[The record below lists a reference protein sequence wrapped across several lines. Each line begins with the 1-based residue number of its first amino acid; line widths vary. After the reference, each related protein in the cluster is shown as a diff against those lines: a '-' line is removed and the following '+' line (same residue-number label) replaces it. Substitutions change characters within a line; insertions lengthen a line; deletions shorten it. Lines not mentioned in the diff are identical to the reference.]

1 MLFHRFTGFLASR
14 LVVSPEA
21 PSALDPATRA
31 RVADTSNKFLRI
43 FLNAWIAMGLVLAIL
58 SAVLAPYVM
67 YGATLVM
74 AVAAA
79 ARYALHRG
87 RFQLARWLFIVPV
100 CMALVVLVPLLNGI
114 RSPILVS
121 VPVLV
126 LMSGWLLGRRAMW
139 QVSAFLVVAFVLMW
153 QVEVQGW
160 WVMKTPFRPVD
171 VWIIVWLFII
181 GLTAIIT
188 HSLIRNHE
196 MDFLREAHLLDQLAS
211 ALDFTESVL
220 QRSPVPMRIFDRSGQ
235 CIQVNDAY
243 ARLVGVDRQIL
254 LAQNFHAIEMWNE
267 SGLADDAQRAL
278 QGLQPAHRELAVRT
292 STGLELWLE
301 MHLLPIEAQGERKL
315 LVQVVDMTDRKRL
328 AQELEHIAF
337 HDPLTQLPNRRLF
350 YDRLGHALQRYQRN
364 GTLGVVMLLDLNWF
378 KALNDTWG
386 HDVGDQWLVELARRL
401 RAVVRQSDTVARLGG
416 DEFVLLLEDL
426 GTDREAALRHAEGV
440 ATKIRAA
447 LAVPAQL
454 GNVNYEGSASVGL
467 VLFTDGHADPKGLVQ
482 AADAAMYAD
491 KRTPATA

>member
-1 MLFHRFTGFLASR
+1 
-14 LVVSPEA
+14 
-21 PSALDPATRA
+21 
-31 RVADTSNKFLRI
+31 
-43 FLNAWIAMGLVLAIL
+43 MGLVLAIL

-67 YGATLVM
+67 YGATVTM
-74 AVAAA
+74 GVAAA

-87 RFQLARWLFIVPV
+87 SFQLARWLFIVPV

-121 VPVLV
+121 VPMLV
-126 LMSGWLLGRRAMW
+126 LMAGWLLGRRAMW
-139 QVSAFLVVAFVLMW
+139 QVTAFFITAFVLMW

-160 WVMKTPFRPVD
+160 WVMKTPFRPID

-243 ARLVGVDRQIL
+243 ARLVGVDRQTL
-254 LAQNFHAIEMWNE
+254 LAQNFHAIEMWSE

-315 LVQVVDMTDRKRL
+315 LVQVVDMTDSKRL
-328 AQELEHIAF
+328 AEELEHIAF
-337 HDPLTQLPNRRLF
+337 HDPLTQLANRRLF
-350 YDRLGHALQRYQRN
+350 NDRLTHALRRYKRD
-364 GTLGVVMLLDLNWF
+364 GRLGAVLLLDLNRF
-378 KALNDTWG
+378 KQLNDAHG
-386 HDVGDQWLVELARRL
+386 HETGDQWLMEVAARL
-401 RAVVRQSDTVARLGG
+401 HKVVHESDTVARMGG

-426 GTDREAALRHAEGV
+426 GTDRAAALRHADGV
-440 ATKIRAA
+440 AGKIRSA
-447 LAVPAQL
+447 LSLPAQL
-454 GNVNYEGSASVGL
+454 GPVSYAGSASVGL
-467 VLFTDGHADPKGLVQ
+467 VLFADGLADPKSLVQ

-491 KRTPATA
+491 KLLERAA